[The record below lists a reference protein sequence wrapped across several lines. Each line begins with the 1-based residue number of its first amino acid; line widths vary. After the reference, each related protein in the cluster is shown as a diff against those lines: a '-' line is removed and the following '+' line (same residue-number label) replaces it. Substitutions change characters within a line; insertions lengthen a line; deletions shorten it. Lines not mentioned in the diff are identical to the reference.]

1 MSTPKQ
7 AAARLLLNALDHG
20 KAPAQMTRE
29 EMAVV
34 LDERVSDQKREKVLD
49 FVGKIS
55 APFRERL
62 TRIAGTEAAEGAEG
76 AAAGGASDEGE

>member
-20 KAPAQMTRE
+20 KSPAQMTRE
-29 EMAVV
+29 EMAAV
-34 LDERVSDQKREKVLD
+34 LNERVSDQKREKVLD
-49 FVGKIS
+49 FVTKIS

-62 TRIAGTEAAEGAEG
+62 TRVAGTEAPAEG
-76 AAAGGASDEGE
+76 AAATDGGEEEGE

>member
-62 TRIAGTEAAEGAEG
+62 TRIAGTEAAEGAS
-76 AAAGGASDEGE
+76 AAGGASDEGE

>member
-20 KAPAQMTRE
+20 KSPAQMSRE

-34 LDERVSDQKREKVLD
+34 LNERVSDQKREKVLD
-49 FVGKIS
+49 FVTKIS

-62 TRIAGTEAAEGAEG
+62 TRIAGTEAAEGATANEG
-76 AAAGGASDEGE
+76 GEEEGE